1 MSLVSEKCIRIL
13 MEIFSLLEEITLS
26 MILRKENI
34 KRDLI
39 WMIKKFIRKTNLE
52 EKSILLMKSIRQP

>member
-1 MSLVSEKCIRIL
+1 